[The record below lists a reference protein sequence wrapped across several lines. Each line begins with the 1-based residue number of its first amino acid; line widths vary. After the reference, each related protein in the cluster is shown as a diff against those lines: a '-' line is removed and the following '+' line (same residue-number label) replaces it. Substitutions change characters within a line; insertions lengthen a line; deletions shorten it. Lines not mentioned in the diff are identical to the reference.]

1 MKLYYI
7 KGVRHNAIVIA
18 SNKKEAIK
26 LVVEAAD
33 STNSDSRVLYGSV
46 GNWEVPEAQ
55 EVKLPNNYK
64 IIKLKE

>member
-7 KGVRHNAIVIA
+7 RGVRHNAIVIA

-26 LVVEAAD
+26 LVVEATS
-33 STNSDSRVLYGSV
+33 STSPDSRVLYGSIDK
-46 GNWEVPEAQ
+46 WEVPEAQ

-64 IIKLKE
+64 IVKLK